1 MRAWGRDVDGTKTW
15 IERITGGGGVGF
27 MEETNFIQLF
37 LNTLMNGVVIGSGEK
52 VGARPD
58 VKRGGTIALP
68 N

>member
-1 MRAWGRDVDGTKTW
+1 MEKTNV
-15 IERITGGGGVGF
+15 IE
-27 MEETNFIQLF
+27 LF
-37 LNTLMNGVVIGSGEK
+37 LNTLMNGEVIGPGEK